1 MPSVLVA
8 AMVLILLLLGLG
20 LLLGFTRLVRAEQH
34 KVREASA
41 VRGAASTQDA

>member
-20 LLLGFTRLVRAEQH
+20 LLLGFTRLVRAEQR
-34 KVREASA
+34 KVCEASA
-41 VRGAASTQDA
+41 LRRAATTQDA

>member
-8 AMVLILLLLGLG
+8 AMVLMLLLVGLG
-20 LLLGFTRLVRAEQH
+20 LVLGFTRLVRAEQR

-41 VRGAASTQDA
+41 TARAATTQDA